1 MFSRQSAFDKCT
13 AMGCGRRWGLCG
25 LTLCDGSVSG
35 SAPRLLTYAHN
46 LAYTDNGHMIIIT
59 KGEWDMPRGDGTGP
73 GGFGPMTGRAA
84 GYCAGYDVPGSA
96 DALGERGRIG
106 ARGRGAARVRQG
118 AGAGPGRGHRRMYYA
133 TGLPGW
139 MRYGCRGWAA
149 RPTAGM
155 STERE
160 KELLGQQVQF
170 LRSELE
176 FVDRRLNDLADR
188 SEGPEQGAEQGPGQ
202 GPEQGNGPTEGGV

>member
-1 MFSRQSAFDKCT
+1 
-13 AMGCGRRWGLCG
+13 
-25 LTLCDGSVSG
+25 
-35 SAPRLLTYAHN
+35 
-46 LAYTDNGHMIIIT
+46 
-59 KGEWDMPRGDGTGP
+59 
-73 GGFGPMTGRAA
+73 
-84 GYCAGYDVPGSA
+84 
-96 DALGERGRIG
+96 
-106 ARGRGAARVRQG
+106 
-118 AGAGPGRGHRRMYYA
+118 MYYA

>member
-1 MFSRQSAFDKCT
+1 
-13 AMGCGRRWGLCG
+13 
-25 LTLCDGSVSG
+25 
-35 SAPRLLTYAHN
+35 
-46 LAYTDNGHMIIIT
+46 
-59 KGEWDMPRGDGTGP
+59 
-73 GGFGPMTGRAA
+73 MTGRAA